1 MPSHDT
7 HHTQPLKKNR
17 ERARRTPQIRRNAVH
32 PGTGIGESHDAY
44 VHTDRKS
51 CMTGGSEY
59 GYGDTRTAPQA
70 GAEAPSRGTK
80 PEMVLA
86 LVWSCVLLPSSG
98 SRAGRFL
105 ASGISL
111 GRRWRTQEARTMAC
125 CTSPCT
131 PHSGEGEGAAALE
144 SGAEDAKF
152 ATGVT
157 PTSRRCR
164 MRRRR
169 SSEYG
174 AVSISGKSDHWRSG

>member
-1 MPSHDT
+1 MHDRST
-7 HHTQPLKKNR
+7 AQGVSMGTAIHT
-17 ERARRTPQIRRNAVH
+17 RRRRGAQ
-32 PGTGIGESHDAY
+32 
-44 VHTDRKS
+44 RR
-51 CMTGGSEY
+51 GGV
-59 GYGDTRTAPQA
+59 APKA
-70 GAEAPSRGTK
+70 GAEAHPEEPNPRWLQHWWVSGGSRT
-80 PEMVLA
+80 
-86 LVWSCVLLPSSG
+86 SSG
-98 SRAGRFL
+98 SCPAPVPVLGDQLGEEAG
-105 ASGISL
+105 GGG
-111 GRRWRTQEARTMAC
+111 GRRMAAVEEEARTSMAC
-125 CTSPCT
+125 CTSPFT

>member
-1 MPSHDT
+1 
-7 HHTQPLKKNR
+7 
-17 ERARRTPQIRRNAVH
+17 
-32 PGTGIGESHDAY
+32 
-44 VHTDRKS
+44 
-51 CMTGGSEY
+51 MTAGSKY
-59 GYGDTRTAPQA
+59 GNGDTRAAQA
-70 GAEAPSRGTK
+70 RGAQRCG
-80 PEMVLA
+80 V
-86 LVWSCVLLPSSG
+86 
-98 SRAGRFL
+98 
-105 ASGISL
+105 
-111 GRRWRTQEARTMAC
+111 AR
-125 CTSPCT
+125 CTSPFT

>member
-1 MPSHDT
+1 MHDRST
-7 HHTQPLKKNR
+7 AQGVSMGTAIHT
-17 ERARRTPQIRRNAVH
+17 RRRRGAQ
-32 PGTGIGESHDAY
+32 
-44 VHTDRKS
+44 RR
-51 CMTGGSEY
+51 GGV
-59 GYGDTRTAPQA
+59 APKA
-70 GAEAPSRGTK
+70 GAEAH
-80 PEMVLA
+80 PEEPTRDGCSIGGSQVGLGPLGGSCPAPVPVLGDQLGEDA
-86 LVWSCVLLPSSG
+86 EG
-98 SRAGRFL
+98 G
-105 ASGISL
+105 G
-111 GRRWRTQEARTMAC
+111 GRRMAAVEEEARTSMAC
-125 CTSPCT
+125 CTSPFT